1 MHKKK
6 KLSIIEKLLIAAIDL
21 EENGKRPFTAE
32 DFVVNAWKNFPDAF
46 GLSGHLD
53 DKGLRK
59 YPDSNRVFAE
69 IMGTKPIRK
78 KGFLEKVGT
87 KLYQL
92 TTSGQD
98 EAKRLSNMFLGDS
111 DTVSDTI
118 KSGLDRAMV
127 NQIKRLFSSR
137 AIEKYIGQRIE
148 EITFYDACAFWGITP
163 RSSAIQLENK
173 IANFNNVIQT
183 ALTDSKGKKLTFEH
197 GGRSYSQKEIKLLI
211 DVHEL
216 LLKTY
221 KQQIEVIM
229 ERKDERL

>member
-6 KLSIIEKLLIAAIDL
+6 QLSIVEKLLVAAIDL
-21 EENGKRPFTAE
+21 EENGIRPFTAE

-53 DKGLRK
+53 DKGHRK

-69 IMGTKPIRK
+69 IMGNKPVRK

-92 TTSGQD
+92 TALGKD
-98 EAKRLSNMFLGDS
+98 EAKRLSNRYLGDS
-111 DTVSDTI
+111 DTVSGTG
-118 KSGLDRAMV
+118 KSGLDRAIV
-127 NQIKRLFSSR
+127 NQIKRLFSSK
-137 AIEKYIGQRIE
+137 AIEKYIGQRLE

-163 RSSAIQLENK
+163 RSKAIQFENK
-173 IANFNNVIQT
+173 IANFNYVIQT
-183 ALTDSKGKKLTFEH
+183 ALKDAKGKKLTFKH

-216 LLKTY
+216 LLKSY
-221 KQQIEVIM
+221 KQQIETIM